1 MRKKNIYRKLVFGM
15 LFVGCIPSI
24 LLAQTEKK
32 SFKLETLETIYEEEG
47 DDELGITLEEK
58 IFRQLNSDTMLYDYT
73 DSYDGDQGVENE
85 EDILYASFDSDKIHY
100 PKVDFSNKKDT
111 TPIPL
116 VDYALGQFYAHPA
129 ESYRISSRF
138 GPRRRRFHYGIDLAM
153 PTGTPI
159 YSIFDGTIRVAKWNK
174 SYGNLIVIRHD
185 NGLESYYAH
194 LSEIQVMPG
203 QKVKAGDRIGL
214 AGNTGRSYGSHLHFE
229 TRYLGAAINP
239 DVIIDFNEGG
249 HKLKN
254 DTLQL
259 TASCFRHKR
268 PQTQYAKGGGGGDS
282 RYYRVRKGDTLVAI
296 ARRNGTTVN
305 TLCRLNGLK
314 KTSVIRPGQK
324 LKLR

>member
-1 MRKKNIYRKLVFGM
+1 MAQVQRESYIPDSLDVIFEEVDSLDVVLEKT
-15 LFVGCIPSI
+15 LF
-24 LLAQTEKK
+24 QK
-32 SFKLETLETIYEEEG
+32 
-47 DDELGITLEEK
+47 
-58 IFRQLNSDTMLYDYT
+58 LNSDTVVYEYT
-73 DSYDGDQGVENE
+73 NSYLGDEGAEHE

-111 TPIPL
+111 TPIVL
-116 VDYALGQFYAHPA
+116 VNPEKNKLYAHPA
-129 ESYRISSRF
+129 DEYRISSRF

-159 YSIFDGTIRVAKWNK
+159 YSTFDGTIRVAKWNK

-185 NGLESYYAH
+185 NGLETYYAH
-194 LSEIQVMPG
+194 LSRIQVKPG
-203 QKVKAGDRIGL
+203 QEVKAGEQIGL

-239 DVIIDFNEGG
+239 DVIIDFSDGG
-249 HKLKN
+249 HKLKS

-259 TASCFRHKR
+259 TASCFRKKGNSN
-268 PQTQYAKGGGGGDS
+268 QYAGGGS
-282 RYYRVRKGDTLVAI
+282 SQYYRVRKGDTLGAI

-305 TLCRLNGLK
+305 KLCRLNGLK
-314 KTSVIRPGQK
+314 KTSIIRPGQR